1 MLPKFM
7 LAENNQERIG
17 YLYVVHNEAP
27 RFVLEGDEEDFES
40 DCTLY
45 WIDEPKLTQEQ
56 IDELVSEAIDFMY
69 DEYDAQESIYRDQ
82 EDDEEVPVED
92 EKFDDDEEFDDLE
105 EEENNH
111 APEFETIKMYA

>member
-17 YLYVVHNEAP
+17 YLYVVHNEEP

-45 WIDEPKLTQEQ
+45 WIDEPKLTEEQ

-82 EDDEEVPVED
+82 ESDEEED
-92 EKFDDDEEFDDLE
+92 EEEDEEFDDEEELE
-105 EEENNH
+105 EEDESERCIN
-111 APEFETIKMYA
+111 IKYVYPSK